1 MCIYILVGLFLYM
14 MSAPVHG
21 YLGAYFG
28 MQGRS
33 VQGWHCYPSNTCG
46 MLFLVSN
53 VFCMYNAV
61 GCTQSRSAWWLVRSV
76 VPTLVDVMS
85 KKVACL
91 HQGCCANLI
100 QYIKSRV
107 WYQEYTTI
115 YSSSVG
121 CLLCSWWLIASMFR
135 RDPSAVSS
143 TSPRNNRN
151 LFIRNQLYTSYYWYA
166 EDFAKKHVK
175 NILYIVPACSTKLT
189 RKVKICLLSG
199 NSFYNNHL
207 KLIHW
212 DCEGTW
218 WQPGSKLKINSFKTE
233 KHMKEHTG

>member
-33 VQGWHCYPSNTCG
+33 VQGWHCNPSNTCG
-46 MLFLVSN
+46 MLFLVWN

-61 GCTQSRSAWWLVRSV
+61 GCTQSQSAWWLVRSV

-107 WYQEYTTI
+107 WYQEYTTV
-115 YSSSVG
+115 YSTSVG
-121 CLLCSWWLIASMFR
+121 CLLCSSWLIASMFR
-135 RDPSAVSS
+135 RDPFAACMALVKQQFHSHHQEIRE
-143 TSPRNNRN
+143 TY
-151 LFIRNQLYTSYYWYA
+151 LFATNYTHPII
-166 EDFAKKHVK
+166 DMQR
-175 NILYIVPACSTKLT
+175 ILQRS
-189 RKVKICLLSG
+189 
-199 NSFYNNHL
+199 
-207 KLIHW
+207 
-212 DCEGTW
+212 
-218 WQPGSKLKINSFKTE
+218 
-233 KHMKEHTG
+233 M